1 MNIDAIFGPI
11 KGIVDAFVK
20 LGGSLVLLALVV
32 DVFVPGTTDIVA
44 GLSGLVNQFIDQGLV
59 GLIIFIVVVAI
70 ITD

>member
-1 MNIDAIFGPI
+1 MNIDSIFGPI

-32 DVFVPGTTDIVA
+32 DVFVPGTTNIVA
-44 GLSGLVNQFIDQGLV
+44 NLSNTINEFIDGGLV
-59 GLIIFIVVVAI
+59 GLVAFIVVVAI

>member
-1 MNIDAIFGPI
+1 MNIDALFGPV
-11 KGIVDAFVK
+11 KALVDAFVK